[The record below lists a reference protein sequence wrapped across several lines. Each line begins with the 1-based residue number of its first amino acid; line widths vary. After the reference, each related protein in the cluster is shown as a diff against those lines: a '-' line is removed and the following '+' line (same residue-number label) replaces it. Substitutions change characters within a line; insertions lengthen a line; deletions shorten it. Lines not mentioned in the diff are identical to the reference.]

1 MKTLYSDQSPFNGVG
16 RSLFLAGPSP
26 RKTKV
31 PSWRPE
37 ALKIIESLD
46 FDGTVLVPERKDWSS
61 KFDYLDQV
69 EWEEQGLRLSSLIVF
84 WVPRE
89 KETMLGLTTNIEF
102 GYWMAKCP
110 EKVLYGRPDNAEN
123 CRYLDWLFKKE
134 TNGFVNVHNNLA
146 SLLTKAVERLK

>member
-1 MKTLYSDQSPFNGVG
+1 MKTLYSDQPPFNGVG
-16 RSLFLAGPSP
+16 KSLFLAGPSP
-26 RKTKV
+26 RKTEV
-31 PSWRPE
+31 LSWRPE

-46 FDGTVLVPERKDWSS
+46 FDGTVLVPERRDWSS

-69 EWEEQGLRLSSLIVF
+69 EWEEQGLRLSSIIVF

-89 KETMLGLTTNIEF
+89 LKTMIGLTTNVEF

-110 EKVLYGRPDNAEN
+110 EKVIYGRPEEAQS
-123 CRYLDWLFKKE
+123 CRYLDWMYQKE
-134 TNGFVNVHNNLA
+134 TSCFFNTLE